1 MNPWAALVGLGGL
14 FVDIRNR
21 GEEVG
26 KGGKSGVDLGGVR
39 EKSEGRLIKIH
50 CILSEIPKE
59 LIKTFHFKKT
69 LGKTNLRYQQCA
81 ENTYFFKGL

>member
-1 MNPWAALVGLGGL
+1 MNIWAALIGLGGL
-14 FVDIRNR
+14 FVDIRKR

-26 KGGKSGVDLGGVR
+26 KGGKLGMDLGGVR
-39 EKSEGRLIKIH
+39 EKSEGRQIKIP

-69 LGKTNLRYQQCA
+69 LGKTNLRYQKCA

>member
-1 MNPWAALVGLGGL
+1 M
-14 FVDIRNR
+14 
-21 GEEVG
+21 
-26 KGGKSGVDLGGVR
+26 DLGGVR

-59 LIKTFHFKKT
+59 LIRTLYFKKT
-69 LGKTNLRYQQCA
+69 LGKTNLRNQKCA